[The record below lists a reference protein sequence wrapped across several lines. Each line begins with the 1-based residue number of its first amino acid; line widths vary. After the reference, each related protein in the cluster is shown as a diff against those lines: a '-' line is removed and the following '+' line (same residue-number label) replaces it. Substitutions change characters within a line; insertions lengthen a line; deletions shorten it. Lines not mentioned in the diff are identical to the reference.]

1 MGQQQHEQVTAFIPN
16 WRRPG
21 NIGRI
26 VAALRQQTVQP
37 RIVLVDNSSE
47 AGGEMA
53 DDVWRAPF
61 NVGPFYKF
69 LVAKH
74 YDGWLYFNDDDVVP
88 TEDEYIER
96 LIAVA
101 QGGGWRIVGPRAR
114 TVSPE
119 PPYYAGLPDT
129 AGPTNNVK
137 MGSAVMHRGWL
148 GQVRVPPA
156 DWLLR
161 NDDIWVS
168 LEVSQG
174 EPVLYG
180 AAELVHCLRDLPQRD
195 CALSR
200 QKEHWDERSEG
211 VRQWYTM

>member
-1 MGQQQHEQVTAFIPN
+1 MGQQQHELVTAFIPN

-37 RIVLVDNSSE
+37 RIVLVDNSGE
-47 AGGEMA
+47 AGDEMA

-61 NVGPFYKF
+61 NAGPFYKF

-74 YDGWLYFNDDDVVP
+74 YDGWLYFNDDDVLP
-88 TEDEYIER
+88 TDDSYIEK
-96 LIAVA
+96 LMNIAKD
-101 QGGGWRIVGPRAR
+101 GWRIVGPRAR
-114 TVSPE
+114 TVIPE
-119 PPYYAGLPDT
+119 PPYYDGLPDT
-129 AGPTNNVK
+129 KGPTNNVK
-137 MGSAVMHRGWL
+137 MLSAVMHREWL
-148 GQVRVPPA
+148 NGVHIPPV

-168 LEVSQG
+168 LEVSRG

-180 AAELVHCLRDLPQRD
+180 AAELSRYLWDLPQRD
-195 CALSR
+195 FALSGQR
-200 QKEHWDERSEG
+200 GHWDERSEG
-211 VRQWYTM
+211 VKQWYSM